1 MLTGVRE
8 DIAVKVYGEDLDT
21 LNMIGEKMVNV
32 ISKIKGAE
40 DVALERT
47 AGLPQIT
54 VKYDRQR
61 IARYGL
67 NIEKLNNY
75 VCAAFAGAKAGV
87 IFEGEKRFDMVI
99 RLDQK
104 ERKSIDDILGRY
116 RFRSLSTVSSPV
128 WRTLIWPRTI

>member
-1 MLTGVRE
+1 M
-8 DIAVKVYGEDLDT
+8 
-21 LNMIGEKMVNV
+21 
-32 ISKIKGAE
+32 
-40 DVALERT
+40 ALERT

-87 IFEGEKRFDMVI
+87 IFEGETF
-99 RLDQK
+99 
-104 ERKSIDDILGRY
+104 
-116 RFRSLSTVSSPV
+116 
-128 WRTLIWPRTI
+128 